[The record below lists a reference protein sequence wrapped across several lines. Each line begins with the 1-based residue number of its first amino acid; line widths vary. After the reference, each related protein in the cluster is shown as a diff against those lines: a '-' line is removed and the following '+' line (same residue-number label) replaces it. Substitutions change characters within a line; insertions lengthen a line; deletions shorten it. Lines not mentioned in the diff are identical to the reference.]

1 MKILLI
7 NPPCGSRT
15 IGLKNIARIEPL
27 GLELVGAGVS
37 RDHEVVLVDMEVA
50 PDDLAATLHN
60 FRPDVVGVTSEIVHV
75 ETALAALRQARAAA
89 PDCLTVVGGH
99 HPTLCPEDFHDPVVD
114 LIVIG
119 EGIEAFAE
127 ICTARA
133 RGGDD
138 YAGIRGLVR
147 RTANGFERTMPR
159 PLPTD
164 LNAQP
169 MPDRSLTARYRHLY
183 YYLFEDSVAA
193 VRTSAGCSF
202 PCVFCSCRVYS
213 QGAFIPR
220 SPELVF
226 EEIAALDAE
235 FVMFCDDHSFHD
247 PERMRK
253 LAQMLIDAGIRKRYF
268 AYARADSIVA
278 DRAVFELWAK
288 AGLFLVMTGLESLQT
303 DRLKKI
309 GKQVDLDMNERA
321 IGVLSE
327 LGIHMSAGFL
337 VEPEFTAEDFDRIDE
352 FVDEHRSILLVEF
365 TPMTPF
371 PGTAL
376 YRKTKSQLLTHDR
389 QVYDL
394 QHFLLP
400 TKLPPRELYRLMM
413 KSYGKVVWR
422 VIRRLNLWYP
432 RVLFSRRML
441 RVTAGLLRNQRLLWS
456 AHEHVPAAP
465 PLPAE
470 AGHPG

>member
-7 NPPCGSRT
+7 NPACGPRT
-15 IGLKNIARIEPL
+15 IGLKNIAKIEPL

-37 RDHEVVLVDMEVA
+37 REHEVVLVDLEVA
-50 PDDLAATLHN
+50 PGDLELTLRT

-75 ETALAALRQARAAA
+75 EPALAALREVRRVA
-89 PDCLTVVGGH
+89 PGCLTVVGGH

-127 ICTARA
+127 ICAVRA

-138 YAGIRGLVR
+138 YADIRGLVR
-147 RTANGFERTMPR
+147 RTGEGFLRTMPR

-183 YYLFEDSVAA
+183 YYLFENSVAA

-220 SPELVF
+220 APELVF
-226 EEIAALDAE
+226 EEIAALDEE
-235 FVMFCDDHSFHD
+235 FIMFCDDHSFHD

-253 LAQMLIDAGIRKRYF
+253 LAQMLLDAGIKKRYF

-278 DRAVFELWAK
+278 DREVFELWAK

-303 DRLKKI
+303 ERLKKI

-321 IGVLSE
+321 IAVLNE
-327 LGIHMSAGFL
+327 LGINMSAGFL
-337 VEPEFTAEDFDRIDE
+337 VEPEFTAEDFDRIDR

-376 YRKTKSQLLTHDR
+376 YRKTKSQLLTSDR
-389 QVYDL
+389 QVFDL

-413 KSYGKVVWR
+413 KSYSKVVWR
-422 VIRRLNLWYP
+422 VIRRLNLWRP
-432 RVLFSRRML
+432 QALFSRRML
-441 RVTAGLLRNQRLLWS
+441 RVMTGLMRNQRLLWR
-456 AHEHVPAAP
+456 AHEHVPAE
-465 PLPAE
+465 PLAPAE
-470 AGHPG
+470 AGRRG